1 MKLSSHKN
9 QFVVTAL
16 AVMIVVAG
24 YLNFT
29 GQEISTGGIG
39 KSHNAE
45 TTGGNQSN
53 VSKEDKSDIS
63 DEELAD
69 ISAEAGKSGLHASGE
84 GERVIALEPW

>member
-29 GQEISTGGIG
+29 GQGIKAQKSELTHP
-39 KSHNAE
+39 KSH
-45 TTGGNQSN
+45 
-53 VSKEDKSDIS
+53 SKCQE
-63 DEELAD
+63 
-69 ISAEAGKSGLHASGE
+69 
-84 GERVIALEPW
+84 WM

>member
-29 GQEISTGGIG
+29 GQEISTSGIG
-39 KSHNAE
+39 KNNKAE
-45 TTGGNQSN
+45 TTSGKQSN
-53 VSKEDKSDIS
+53 VSKEDKSDVS

-69 ISAEAGKSGLHASGE
+69 ISAEDIGNDEGAHAIVG
-84 GERVIALEPW
+84 RLFRKLR